1 MAKKKQEYGN
11 ESISSLKG
19 ADRVR
24 KRPGVIFG
32 SDGLDG
38 CEHAVF
44 EILSNSI
51 DEARE
56 GHGKLITVTRYA
68 DHSIGVE
75 DMGRGCPVDWNEKE
89 SRFNW
94 ELVYC
99 ELYAGGKYNNVD
111 GDNYEYSLGLN
122 GLGACATQYASRYMD
137 VTVWRDGQEYGL
149 HFERGEVTG
158 KKGEELSRTPLPKNH
173 SRKTGTRTRW
183 LPDLDVFT
191 DIAIPAEYFT
201 DVMKRQAVV
210 NEGITFRFRDETAP
224 GKFEVTEFLYENG
237 IVDYVTELAGE
248 GSLTAP
254 AFWQAERRG
263 RDRADK
269 PEYKVKLS
277 TAFCFSNKV
286 NVIEHYH
293 NSSWLE
299 HGGSP
304 EKATKSAFVSAVDK
318 YLREQGKY
326 QKNESKITWVDIEDC
341 IVMVS
346 NNFSTQT
353 SYENQTKK
361 AITNKFVQ
369 EAMTEFL
376 RSNLEIYFIENHFD
390 AEKIAEQVLIN
401 KRSRESAEKQRL
413 NIKKKLSGNID
424 IANRVQK
431 FVDCRS
437 RDPEKREIY
446 IVEGDSA
453 LGSVKLSRDAEYQ
466 GIMPVRGKIL
476 NCLKADYARI
486 FKSDIITDLIKVL
499 GCGVEVQN
507 KHVKDM
513 AAFDLGNLRWNK
525 VVICTDGDV
534 DGFQIRT
541 LILTMLYRLTPTL
554 IREGYVYIA
563 ETPLFEITCGE
574 KTWFAYSDKEKNDIV
589 RELEGKKVKIDR
601 SKGLG
606 ENDPDMMWLTTMNP
620 ETRRL
625 IRVMPEDVERTA
637 EVFDLLL
644 GDNLQGRKDHIAE
657 NGYKYLEMADI
668 S

>member
-1 MAKKKQEYGN
+1 MAQKKASYGN

-32 SDGLDG
+32 SDGLEG

-44 EILSNSI
+44 EILSNAI

-56 GHGKLITVTRYA
+56 GHGNLITVTRYA
-68 DHSIGVE
+68 DKSIEVE
-75 DMGRGCPVDWNEKE
+75 DFGRGCPVDWNEKE
-89 SRFNW
+89 QKFNW
-94 ELVYC
+94 ELVFC
-99 ELYAGGKYNNVD
+99 ELYAGGKYGGD

-122 GLGACATQYASRYMD
+122 GLGSCATQYASEFFD
-137 VTVWRDGQEYGL
+137 AVIHRDGFEYTL
-149 HFERGEVTG
+149 HFEKGENIGGLKKEPWTG
-158 KKGEELSRTPLPKNH
+158 KK
-173 SRKTGTRTRW
+173 TGSKFRW
-183 LPDLDVFT
+183 KPDLEVFT
-191 DIAIPAEYFT
+191 DIDIPVEYFA
-201 DVMKRQAVV
+201 DVIKRQAVV
-210 NEGITFRFRDETAP
+210 NAGVTFVFRNQVG
-224 GKFEVTEFLYENG
+224 GKFETTEFKYENG

-248 GSLTAP
+248 KSLTAP
-254 AFWQAERRG
+254 VFWQAERRG
-263 RDRADK
+263 RDREDK

-277 TAFCFSNKV
+277 VSFCFSNVV

-304 EKATKSAFVSAVDK
+304 EKAMKSAFVSAIDGW
-318 YLREQGKY
+318 LRQQGKY
-326 QKNESKITWVDIEDC
+326 QKTESKVTWNDVQDC
-341 IVMVS
+341 LVLVS

-361 AITNKFVQ
+361 SITNKFVQ
-369 EAMTEFL
+369 DAMADFL
-376 RSNLEIYFIENHFD
+376 KSQLEVYFIENPFD
-390 AEKIAEQVLIN
+390 AQKIGEQVLIN
-401 KRSRESAEKQRL
+401 KRSRESAEKARL
-413 NIKKKLSGNID
+413 NIKKKLTGSMD
-424 IANRVQK
+424 ISNRVQK
-431 FVDCRS
+431 FVDCRTKDVE
-437 RDPEKREIY
+437 RRELY

-476 NCLKADYARI
+476 NCLKAGYARI
-486 FKSDIITDLIKVL
+486 FKSEIITDLIRVL
-499 GCGVEVQN
+499 GCGVEVSE
-507 KHVKDM
+507 KRAKDLS
-513 AAFDLGNLRWNK
+513 AFDLSNLRWNK
-525 VVICTDGDV
+525 IVICTDADV

-554 IREGYVYIA
+554 INEGYVYIA
-563 ETPLFEITCGE
+563 ESPLYEIIYKE

-589 RELEGKKVKIDR
+589 NGELAGKKCTINR

-625 IRVMPEDVERTA
+625 IKVMPEDVEATA
-637 EVFDLLL
+637 QVFDLLL
-644 GDNLQGRKDHIAE
+644 GDDLQGRKNHIAE
-657 NGYKYLEMADI
+657 NGYKYLELADI

>member
-1 MAKKKQEYGN
+1 MAAKKQTYGN
-11 ESISSLKG
+11 DSISSLKG

-56 GHGKLITVTRYA
+56 GHGTVITVTRFA
-68 DHSIGVE
+68 DRSIQVE
-75 DMGRGCPVDWNEKE
+75 DAGRGCPVDWNEKE
-89 SRFNW
+89 QRYNW

-99 ELYAGGKYNNVD
+99 ELYAGGKYDNVS

-137 VTVWRDGQEYGL
+137 VTVWRDGQEYSL
-149 HFERGEVTG
+149 HFERGEIVG
-158 KKGEELSRTPLPKNH
+158 KLEQSPLPRNQ

-210 NEGITFRFRDETAP
+210 NAGITFRFRNETEP
-224 GKFEVTEFLYENG
+224 GKFEETEFLYENG
-237 IVDYVTELAGE
+237 IVDYVAELAG
-248 GSLTAP
+248 GDSLTAP
-254 AFWQAERRG
+254 VFWQAEKRG

-277 TAFCFSNKV
+277 VACCFSNKV
-286 NVIEHYH
+286 NIIEHYH

-318 YLREQGKY
+318 YLRDQNKY
-326 QKNESKITWVDIEDC
+326 QKNESKITWADIEDC
-341 IVMVS
+341 IVLVS

-413 NIKKKLSGNID
+413 NIKNKLTNNIS
-424 IANRVQK
+424 IADRVQK
-431 FVDCRS
+431 FVDCRTKDVS
-437 RDPEKREIY
+437 KREIY

-453 LGSVKLSRDAEYQ
+453 LGSVKLARDSEYQ

-486 FKSDIITDLIKVL
+486 FKSEIITDLIKVL

-513 AAFDLGNLRWNK
+513 ASFDLGNLRWNK

-563 ETPLFEITCGE
+563 ETPLFEINCGD

-589 RELEGKKVKIDR
+589 RELEGKKYKIDR

-637 EVFDLLL
+637 QMFDLLL

>member
-1 MAKKKQEYGN
+1 MTTKKNDYGN
-11 ESISSLKG
+11 DSISSLKG

-56 GHGKLITVTRYA
+56 GHGRSITVTRYA
-68 DHSIGVE
+68 DRSIEVE
-75 DMGRGCPVDWNEKE
+75 DAGRGCPVDWNEKE
-89 SRFNW
+89 QRYNW

-99 ELYAGGKYNNVD
+99 ELYAGGKYDNVT

-122 GLGACATQYASRYMD
+122 GLGACATQYASAYMD
-137 VTVWRDGQEYGL
+137 VTVWRDGYEYRL
-149 HFERGEVTG
+149 HFERGEIV
-158 KKGEELSRTPLPKNH
+158 GELQKTPLPK
-173 SRKTGTRTRW
+173 SQAKKTGTRTRW

-191 DIAIPAEYFT
+191 DIAIPADYFI

-210 NEGITFRFRDETAP
+210 NAGITFRFRNETAP
-224 GKFEVTEFLYENG
+224 GQFEETISLYQDG
-237 IVDYVTELAGE
+237 IVDYVKELAGD
-248 GSLTAP
+248 GALTAP
-254 AFWQAERRG
+254 VFWQAERRG

-277 TAFCFSNKV
+277 AACCFSNQV
-286 NVIEHYH
+286 NVVEHYH

-304 EKATKSAFVSAVDK
+304 EKAAKSAFVSAVDK
-318 YLREQGKY
+318 YLRDQGKY
-326 QKNESKITWVDIEDC
+326 QKNESKITWADIEDC
-341 IVMVS
+341 LVLVT

-361 AITNKFVQ
+361 AITNKFIQ

-376 RSNLEIYFIENHFD
+376 RSNLEIYFIENPFD
-390 AEKIAEQVLIN
+390 AEKIAEQVLLN
-401 KRSRESAEKQRL
+401 KRSREKAEEARL
-413 NIKKKLSGNID
+413 NVKKKLSGSVD
-424 IANRVQK
+424 IANRIQK

-437 RDPEKREIY
+437 KDPEKREIY

-486 FKSDIITDLIKVL
+486 FKSEIITDLIKVL

-507 KHVKDM
+507 KHVKN
-513 AAFDLGNLRWNK
+513 AVPFDLNNLRWSK

-563 ETPLFEITCGE
+563 ETPLFQIDCGG

-589 RELEGKKVKIDR
+589 KELEGEKYKIDR

-620 ETRRL
+620 ATRRL
-625 IRVMPEDVERTA
+625 IRVMPEDAERTA
-637 EVFDLLL
+637 AVFDLLL
-644 GDNLQGRKDHIAE
+644 GDDLQGRKDHIAE